1 MLELE
6 PVFGQLIWVC
16 LSLRPLVEK
25 KRKKKESKDLFEEVL
40 TRRELNRRYVS

>member
-16 LSLRPLVEK
+16 LSLLSLVEK
-25 KRKKKESKDLFEEVL
+25 KRKRKGCKDIFE
-40 TRRELNRRYVS
+40 